1 MVCPFFS
8 LIKDVR
14 ILVFDHRDRVLEILE
29 LFKVP
34 SKNPS
39 CWVIMAIQKHKLCSS
54 CRTY

>member
-14 ILVFDHRDRVLEILE
+14 ILVFDHRDCVLEILE

-39 CWVIMAIQKHKLCSS
+39 CWVIMAIQKH
-54 CRTY
+54 